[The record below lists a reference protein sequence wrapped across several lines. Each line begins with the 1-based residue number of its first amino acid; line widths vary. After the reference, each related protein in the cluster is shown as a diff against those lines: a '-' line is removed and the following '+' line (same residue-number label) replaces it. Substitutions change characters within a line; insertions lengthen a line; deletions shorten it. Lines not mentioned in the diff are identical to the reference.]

1 MTQLLAEAIKIAQTL
16 PPEDQ
21 DLIALTLLQAISHQQ
36 NLHQAK
42 SNDEIPDPKILDYM
56 DHQAQLFDEK
66 KSELLDYYL
75 GKYIFFENGTV
86 IDSDDH
92 QTTLVLRIIA
102 KYGLKPMFIKKVV
115 YEEPQ
120 LNIRGFKALNFK
132 TNAIAL

>member
-92 QTTLVLRIIA
+92 QTTFSITHHC
-102 KYGLKPMFIKKVV
+102 
-115 YEEPQ
+115 Q
-120 LNIRGFKALNFK
+120 IRA
-132 TNAIAL
+132 